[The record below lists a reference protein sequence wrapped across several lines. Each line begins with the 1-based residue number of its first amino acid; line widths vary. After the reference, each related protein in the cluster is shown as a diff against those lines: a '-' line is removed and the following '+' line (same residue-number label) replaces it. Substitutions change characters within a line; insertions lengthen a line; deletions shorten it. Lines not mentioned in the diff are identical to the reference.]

1 MKKTF
6 LSWQPSVPTVPG
18 FYVRTD
24 GHGNTTLLLVSV
36 EKEVL
41 GTTVR
46 ALPINTGF
54 VPSKPAVPAVEIL
67 DLDCKKH
74 KFLGPILLPRPTD
87 EALQMLLPD
96 KPTAPGVYLVS
107 QDLGHAWTTRLVA
120 VNIHRYATGN
130 GGGTADEVFALSVPD
145 LQEVDLT
152 KPLAG
157 LVLTHAIKP
166 VGLIDLQQQQAS

>member
-1 MKKTF
+1 MKTF
-6 LSWQPSVPTVPG
+6 LSWQPTVPTVPG

-24 GHGNTTLLLVSV
+24 GHGDTTLLLVSV
-36 EKEVL
+36 LHEVC
-41 GTTVR
+41 GKTVVR
-46 ALPINTGF
+46 ALPINAGF
-54 VPSKPAVPAVEIL
+54 VPSKPALPAVEIL

-87 EALQMLLPD
+87 EALQMLQPD

-107 QDLGHAWTTRLVA
+107 QNLGHTWNTRLVA

-157 LVLTHAIKP
+157 LVFTHAIKP